1 MKPRF
6 NYRIPLAVSLISIT
20 GMVGLFIKA
29 HAQTGS
35 PAQWSTT
42 YTSGPIASCPTP
54 AAGTIIHCAVTNVG
68 VEESVNGSAYVPVN
82 QPGIQGAQGPAGQTG
97 ATGAMGATGLQGPP
111 GPVQSFNTNSC
122 KTVNGSSSG
131 WVETGCTQ
139 TNP

>member
-1 MKPRF
+1 MQLRF
-6 NYRIPLAVSLISIT
+6 TYRIPLAVCLISIA
-20 GMVGLFIKA
+20 GMVGLFIRA

-42 YTSGPIASCPTP
+42 YTSGPLASCPTP
-54 AAGTIIHCAVTNVG
+54 ASGTIIHCAVTNVG
-68 VEESVNGSAYVPVN
+68 VEEAVNGAAYVPVN
-82 QPGIQGAQGPAGQTG
+82 QPGIQGAQGLAGQTG
-97 ATGAMGATGLQGPP
+97 ATGATGLQGPP